1 MERNVSERTK
11 RDETERTLAGETR
24 EKGERERNVVTRHP
38 VVAEIVKRDRGEI
51 IETKQVDRALVNSRV
66 YSRVRVVVL

>member
-24 EKGERERNVVTRHP
+24 ENRERERNVVTRHP
-38 VVAEIVKRDRGEI
+38 VVRIVKRDHGEI

>member
-1 MERNVSERTK
+1 MERNVSERIK
-11 RDETERTLAGETR
+11 RNETERTLAGETR
-24 EKGERERNVVTRHP
+24 EKGERKKCSYSTSCCCG
-38 VVAEIVKRDRGEI
+38 IVKRDHREI

>member
-1 MERNVSERTK
+1 MERNVSERIK
-11 RDETERTLAGETR
+11 RDETERTLAGETY
-24 EKGERERNVVTRHP
+24 EKKRERKKCSYLTSCCC
-38 VVAEIVKRDRGEI
+38 EIVKRDHREI